1 MNAYD
6 VRTLLDNLDTAR
18 IYAGAEFER
27 LCNNNQHIDA
37 CVFQSIR
44 DSIAQNIQLLQSY
57 VICKSESEPQESKS
71 RVPLTEI
78 EKILC
83 ECKDEMELRISE
95 RDEKGLLF
103 ISDIFNYIQQRLSE
117 YNAKEAEDE

>member
-6 VRTLLDNLDTAR
+6 VKTLMDSLDTAR

-37 CVFQSIR
+37 CVLQSIR

-57 VICKSESEPQESKS
+57 VICKAESEPQE
-71 RVPLTEI
+71 
-78 EKILC
+78 
-83 ECKDEMELRISE
+83 
-95 RDEKGLLF
+95 
-103 ISDIFNYIQQRLSE
+103 
-117 YNAKEAEDE
+117 KEDRE

>member
-6 VRTLLDNLDTAR
+6 VKNLFDNLETAR

-57 VICKSESEPQESKS
+57 MICKGESG
-71 RVPLTEI
+71 
-78 EKILC
+78 
-83 ECKDEMELRISE
+83 D
-95 RDEKGLLF
+95 
-103 ISDIFNYIQQRLSE
+103 
-117 YNAKEAEDE
+117 KE

>member
-27 LCNNNQHIDA
+27 LCNNNKHIAA

-57 VICKSESEPQESKS
+57 VICTAESEE
-71 RVPLTEI
+71 
-78 EKILC
+78 
-83 ECKDEMELRISE
+83 
-95 RDEKGLLF
+95 
-103 ISDIFNYIQQRLSE
+103 
-117 YNAKEAEDE
+117 

>member
-27 LCNNNQHIDA
+27 LCNSNQHIDA

-57 VICKSESEPQESKS
+57 VIYKAESE
-71 RVPLTEI
+71 
-78 EKILC
+78 
-83 ECKDEMELRISE
+83 D
-95 RDEKGLLF
+95 
-103 ISDIFNYIQQRLSE
+103 
-117 YNAKEAEDE
+117 KE

>member
-6 VRTLLDNLDTAR
+6 FRTLLDNLDTAR
-18 IYAGAEFER
+18 IYAGAEFDR

-57 VICKSESEPQESKS
+57 VSCK
-71 RVPLTEI
+71 
-78 EKILC
+78 
-83 ECKDEMELRISE
+83 
-95 RDEKGLLF
+95 
-103 ISDIFNYIQQRLSE
+103 
-117 YNAKEAEDE
+117 AENEVEDGNDD